1 MKRYKQY
8 SPFVVLEFDADV
20 WEHPVHKHNYYEIIF
35 IGAGEGLHTINDNTF
50 PYKAN
55 DVFLLSPEDYHSFSI
70 GQRTSFCF
78 FKFTE
83 LVFSKAKT
91 AIEHRKWLEKIEAV
105 IAAPNQLP
113 GAVAFKNND
122 RSHAEALSRMILN
135 EHHAPS
141 CYSGEII
148 SDCMSTLVSIVA
160 RNICYMY
167 NEMGIEQ
174 RTDSEQVDKMLTYI
188 RHNVYDAEK
197 ISAAAIAREFGMS
210 KNYVGIFFR
219 KNTGDTLQNYIL
231 NYKLI
236 LAEHRVRHST
246 FAITD
251 IAYDLG
257 FTDVSHLNKLF
268 KRKYGAAP
276 GQYRKKSREIA
287 GGIAPDEV
295 QR

>member
-8 SPFVVLEFDADV
+8 SPFVVLEFEAEV

-35 IGAGEGLHTINDNTF
+35 IGAGEGLHTINDATF

-70 GQRTSFCF
+70 SQPTSFCF

-83 LVFSKAKT
+83 LVFGKANT
-91 AIEHRKWLEKIEAV
+91 TVEHRKWFERIEAV

-113 GAVAFKNND
+113 GAVPFKHND
-122 RSHAEALSRMILN
+122 RLHAESLSRMVLN
-135 EHHAPS
+135 EHHHPS
-141 CYSGEII
+141 CYSDQII
-148 SDCMSTLVSIVA
+148 SDCMSVLISIVA

-167 NEMGIEQ
+167 NETGIEQ
-174 RTDSEQVDKMLTYI
+174 KSDSEQVNKMLTYI
-188 RHNVYDAEK
+188 RHNVYDADK
-197 ISAAAIAREFGMS
+197 ISALAIAREFGMS

-219 KNTGDTLQNYIL
+219 KNTGDTLQSYIL
-231 NYKLI
+231 NYKLM
-236 LAEHRVRHST
+236 LAENRIRNSA

-268 KRKYGAAP
+268 KRKYGASP
-276 GQYRKKSREIA
+276 VQYRREARENRKSAATE
-287 GGIAPDEV
+287 ES
-295 QR
+295 